1 MPFHISL
8 GKASVGKNCNNR
20 VVLRLVVFEDGSK
33 SMKKVL
39 CAKMFFVRLKQ
50 DPVEKYSA
58 RSRGP
63 VNPLTML
70 PEKSSRKK
78 RNLDAV
84 SDVAVRLGELEQEV
98 LLTMVNHPAVVADF
112 MTENSTSMEAKMA
125 MSEEKYLGDLTTDEI
140 DFSDVEEADIPLGMT
155 IDEYFATIVENDYV
169 VATGKKNMEQIEAY
183 MNVLG
188 TEIDIETETAPDGGY
203 FED

>member
-1 MPFHISL
+1 IIQDPIDNANITDIE
-8 GKASVGKNCNNR
+8 KAYEDFPAKWQR
-20 VVLRLVVFEDGSK
+20 IVFEDGSK

-98 LLTMVNHPAVVADF
+98 LLTMVNHPAVV
-112 MTENSTSMEAKMA
+112 
-125 MSEEKYLGDLTTDEI
+125 
-140 DFSDVEEADIPLGMT
+140 
-155 IDEYFATIVENDYV
+155 
-169 VATGKKNMEQIEAY
+169 
-183 MNVLG
+183 
-188 TEIDIETETAPDGGY
+188 
-203 FED
+203 